1 MSTEDIRSYHKV
13 NDQVITGGQP
23 TEGQIRAAAKEGVQ
37 VLINLATTDP
47 RYSLDDEAGLAQSV
61 GLEYHH
67 IPVVW
72 EQPTPADFDVFVEV
86 MRQTQDR
93 RKLIHCAA
101 NYRVTAFYSLYAMQD
116 LGWTAEQAAA
126 LRAVMWQRPYPVWEA
141 FIQEMQN
148 RIQADKP

>member
-13 NDQVITGGQP
+13 DERVITSGQP
-23 TEGQIRAAAKEGVQ
+23 TEGQIRAAAEDGVQ
-37 VLINLATTDP
+37 VLINLATIDP

-61 GLEYHH
+61 GLEYHY

-72 EQPTPADFDVFVEV
+72 EQPTPADFDAFVAV
-86 MRQTQDR
+86 MRQTQDK

-116 LGWTAEQAAA
+116 LGWSAEQAAA
-126 LRAVMWQRPYPVWEA
+126 LRALMWHQKYPVWDT
-141 FIQEMQN
+141 FIQNMQTH
-148 RIQADKP
+148 IQAGKP